1 MKNKTKGMINQCINF
16 DSEHD
21 KKNFIKS
28 YLSKHN
34 MYKNFN
40 QGKIFTYK
48 KEIVNFRSIIAKILK
63 TRYKFLPHEKFLEE
77 NLENL
82 HNFLPKKF
90 QKFESSSET
99 NAVIRDF
106 YEEEL
111 KIKKYY
117 ISFLKKIIKPI
128 IKKDFYFQKT
138 PTIRF
143 SFPNQK
149 SFNWKPSIHTDIM
162 LGHPIE
168 EINLWLPITK
178 AQESN
183 SMAIA
188 NLIDSIKI
196 IKSVNFNFNK
206 FAFLNQKSLKFH
218 KKNLLKLKPLNMK
231 DDSFLI
237 FDPRRLH
244 VTQKNITKFTR
255 ISMDIRIITK
265 NILDKLN
272 RNYVGTGRRK
282 MKFLPGHYYSQVSI

>member
-1 MKNKTKGMINQCINF
+1 MKNKTKGMINQCIAFN
-16 DSEHD
+16 SEYE

-28 YLSKHN
+28 YLLKHN
-34 MYKNFN
+34 MYKSFN
-40 QGKIFTYK
+40 QGKIFTYQ
-48 KEIVNFRSIIAKILK
+48 KETVNFRSMVAKILK
-63 TRYKFLPHEKFLEE
+63 AKYKFLPNEKFLER

-82 HNFLPKKF
+82 HNFLPKKL

-143 SFPNQK
+143 SFPKQK

-168 EINLWLPITK
+168 EINIWLPITR

-183 SMAIA
+183 SMAIG
-188 NLIDSIKI
+188 NLIDSINI

-206 FAFLNQKSLKFH
+206 FAYLNQKDLKFH
-218 KKNLLKLKPLNMK
+218 KKNFLKLKPLNMK

-244 VTQKNITKFTR
+244 VTQKNITKYTR

-265 NILDKLN
+265 NILNKLK

>member
-1 MKNKTKGMINQCINF
+1 
-16 DSEHD
+16 
-21 KKNFIKS
+21 
-28 YLSKHN
+28 
-34 MYKNFN
+34 MYKSFN
-40 QGKIFTYK
+40 YGKVIIYQ

-63 TRYKFLPHEKFLEE
+63 TRYDFLPNEEFLEK

-82 HNFLPKKF
+82 HDFLPKKF

-106 YEEEL
+106 YNEEF

-117 ISFLKKIIKPI
+117 ILFLKKILKPI
-128 IKKDFYFQKT
+128 IKKEFYFQKT

-168 EINLWLPITK
+168 EINLWLPVTK

-188 NLIDSIKI
+188 NFSDSLKI
-196 IKSVNFNFNK
+196 IKSINFNFNK
-206 FAFLNQKSLKFH
+206 FAYLNQKSLKFH
-218 KKNLLKLKPLNMK
+218 KKNFLKLKPLNMN

-244 VTQKNITKFTR
+244 VTQKNVTKYTR
-255 ISMDIRIITK
+255 ISMDIRIIAK
-265 NILDKLN
+265 SILDKLK